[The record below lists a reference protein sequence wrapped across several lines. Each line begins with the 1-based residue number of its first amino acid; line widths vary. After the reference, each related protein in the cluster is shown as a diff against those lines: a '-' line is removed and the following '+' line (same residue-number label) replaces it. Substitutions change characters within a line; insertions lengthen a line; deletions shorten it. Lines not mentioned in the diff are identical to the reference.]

1 MNVSK
6 LFRRGKRLPTPIS
19 EDAKKVL
26 REIGLREYETRA
38 YLTLLERG
46 AMTASEVSQQG
57 SVPYS
62 KVYETL
68 NSLERKDW
76 IEVEQGRPSRYFPKA
91 PSESLEAAKL
101 RLEDQ
106 VNSWKH
112 VVMGELQPLYEK
124 RELREKPDIWILRGE
139 FSVMAKLKEML
150 DVVKNELLIA
160 VPTFAKGFIDASI
173 SVLGQLRNSEVNVK
187 VMVAGD
193 WTEKELVSLGDARL
207 RDNLFGGGVIVDGK
221 EALLFLGEAD
231 TKRSYSGLLVI
242 WSNHIGL
249 VKFAREYFQLLW
261 DTAKPTKQVEKR

>member
-1 MNVSK
+1 M
-6 LFRRGKRLPTPIS
+6 PTPVS

-26 REIGLREYETRA
+26 REVGLREYETRA

-46 AMTASEVSQQG
+46 AMTASKVSEHG
-57 SVPYS
+57 GVPYS

-68 NSLERKDW
+68 NSLERKGW
-76 IEVEQGRPSRYFPKA
+76 IEVERGRPSRYFPKA
-91 PSESLEAAKL
+91 PSESLEVAKL
-101 RLEDQ
+101 RLEDM

-124 RELREKPDIWILRGE
+124 RELMEKPDIWILRGE
-139 FSVMAKLKEML
+139 FSILAKLREML
-150 DVVKNELLIA
+150 DAAHKELMIA
-160 VPTFAKGFIDASI
+160 VPVFAKGFVDASV
-173 SVLGQLRNSEVNVK
+173 SVLAQVRDRGVRVQIMMTEDENIKKIAK
-187 VMVAGD
+187 VG
-193 WTEKELVSLGDARL
+193 EARV

-221 EALLFLGEAD
+221 EALLFLGAAD

-261 DTAKPTKQVEKR
+261 DTAKPI

>member
-1 MNVSK
+1 M
-6 LFRRGKRLPTPIS
+6 PTPVS

-26 REIGLREYETRA
+26 HEIGLREYETRA

-46 AMTASEVSQQG
+46 AMTASKVSEHG

-68 NSLERKDW
+68 NSLERKGW

-91 PSESLEAAKL
+91 PSESLETAKL
-101 RLEDQ
+101 RLEDK

-112 VVMGELQPLYEK
+112 IVMGELQPLYEQ
-124 RELREKPDIWILRGE
+124 RELMEKPDIWILRGE
-139 FSVMAKLKEML
+139 FSVMAKLREML
-150 DVVKNELLIA
+150 DVVKSELLIA
-160 VPTFAKGFIDASI
+160 VPTFAKGFVDAS
-173 SVLGQLRNSEVNVK
+173 VSELSKVRDSGVKVK
-187 VMVAGD
+187 VMAAGN
-193 WTEKELVSLGDARL
+193 WNEKELAKLGDARL

-261 DTAKPTKQVEKR
+261 DTAKPA